1 MEAIDIKKLLK
12 HLDFTLFLKEIAKN
26 SITFLGKVVPDIAK
40 NFQDIDFLLSIQT
53 VGVLIELLLEI
64 EDDYGIVVVGEL
76 LEAVGLSLDF
86 NWGAWL
92 FLFV

>member
-1 MEAIDIKKLLK
+1 MEPIDIKKLLK
-12 HLDFTLFLKEIAKN
+12 HLDFTLFLKKIAKN

-53 VGVLIELLLEI
+53 VGVLIELLLEV

-86 NWGAWL
+86 N
-92 FLFV
+92 